1 MNLSDIRTKNKHRLP
16 IFLIISVYTF
26 MFLHCLLVNDIN
38 HQEYLSNDL
47 RFNIHLFRSVFDDPL
62 QFNTAL
68 PVPGDDLFEVG
79 EIYAGYTFAK
89 YHFFLA
95 ILTKVFILVGFSYTP
110 ALQLS
115 FFLYNGFFTFI
126 ALLFCFLILKRLF
139 NKEYAFIGLLI
150 FAFHSQSLRFFTRF
164 LPDVAVLS
172 FTLISIYGFLLYLT
186 SEEDKKYYKYLILG
200 SLGIGF
206 KISAFIPFYLIL
218 FFIFIL
224 KDYKDAVYIF
234 FISLF
239 LNFEVFFTREGWA
252 RILIPLDSSEW
263 FDRSG
268 VVANKDDLS
277 NQWLSINFDNVLG
290 IDSQSNAL
298 SLSIRGLF
306 ISNYRNYELFNNL
319 IFVITFS
326 LFIISIY
333 YFAKNVNKLPV
344 RLKIFYFYIFLVSV
358 LSLFG
363 SYLNTRDLYAGSPIK
378 YRWIM
383 WVLFF
388 VVLIYINFFSI
399 VNLNKYL
406 INGFLIFFI
415 AAHIYQA
422 QTAIAE
428 AEVYSFYS
436 SISSYIDV
444 LTKKYFLVLFAIAI
458 VTGASIVSSYID
470 VLTKKYFLVL
480 FAFFGSMIFVSGRL
494 LYLLNL

>member
-1 MNLSDIRTKNKHRLP
+1 
-16 IFLIISVYTF
+16 
-26 MFLHCLLVNDIN
+26 
-38 HQEYLSNDL
+38 
-47 RFNIHLFRSVFDDPL
+47 
-62 QFNTAL
+62 
-68 PVPGDDLFEVG
+68 
-79 EIYAGYTFAK
+79 
-89 YHFFLA
+89 
-95 ILTKVFILVGFSYTP
+95 
-110 ALQLS
+110 
-115 FFLYNGFFTFI
+115 
-126 ALLFCFLILKRLF
+126 
-139 NKEYAFIGLLI
+139 
-150 FAFHSQSLRFFTRF
+150 
-164 LPDVAVLS
+164 
-172 FTLISIYGFLLYLT
+172 
-186 SEEDKKYYKYLILG
+186 
-200 SLGIGF
+200 
-206 KISAFIPFYLIL
+206 
-218 FFIFIL
+218 
-224 KDYKDAVYIF
+224 
-234 FISLF
+234 
-239 LNFEVFFTREGWA
+239 
-252 RILIPLDSSEW
+252 
-263 FDRSG
+263 
-268 VVANKDDLS
+268 
-277 NQWLSINFDNVLG
+277 VLG

-306 ISNYRNYELFNNL
+306 ISNYRSYELFNNL

-378 YRWIM
+378 FRWIM

-415 AAHIYQA
+415 AAHIYEA

-436 SISSYIDV
+436 SI
-444 LTKKYFLVLFAIAI
+444 
-458 VTGASIVSSYID
+458 SSYID